1 MGQMARP
8 AISIGDALASS
19 PGGSG
24 NLLGLV
30 EIRAGRDNEVF
41 AQEQRRRDMLRW
53 ISGLEYGGDIR
64 RRLSVTLRMTANAAS
79 SIRDAI
85 AETEATTLVLEWP
98 SVASPRRHGLSDL
111 TRQIA
116 QSMADRKSTRLN
128 SSHEWISYAVFCLK
142 KKKQQPQSFCSSTPS
157 DVLFSLRV
165 DLTHKLTS
173 RISTPRSRLRLRL
186 LQAHHALLSVD

>member
-1 MGQMARP
+1 MHAGSHFTMESAWQGLATPLQLPLRARSPGGMVRSLGQEGGDHSVILRSRVHVSHLGTRLRVLAPVLMGQMARP

-41 AQEQRRRDMLRW
+41 GQEQRRRDMLRW
-53 ISGLEYGGDIR
+53 VAGLEYVGDVR

-98 SVASPRRHGLSDL
+98 TL
-111 TRQIA
+111 
-116 QSMADRKSTRLN
+116 
-128 SSHEWISYAVFCLK
+128 E
-142 KKKQQPQSFCSSTPS
+142 
-157 DVLFSLRV
+157 
-165 DLTHKLTS
+165 
-173 RISTPRSRLRLRL
+173 
-186 LQAHHALLSVD
+186 

>member
-111 TRQIA
+111 TRQLLP
-116 QSMADRKSTRLN
+116 TRE
-128 SSHEWISYAVFCLK
+128 S
-142 KKKQQPQSFCSSTPS
+142 
-157 DVLFSLRV
+157 
-165 DLTHKLTS
+165 TS
-173 RISTPRSRLRLRL
+173 RSFARSPQNRRS
-186 LQAHHALLSVD
+186 HHGRSWRQSGEVRALES